1 MLPLS
6 LSTPRVKTLAT
17 LFTAAAASVAFMTAA
32 PDAATA
38 SVCSPQAYVPSVSG
52 GYGYAQGYLP
62 CGGSFTL
69 RLANAAGSSLGET
82 SSSCSSACGVSYG
95 PIRCAG
101 AIVHTFLYV
110 NVGGSG
116 MSDTSGSIQC

>member
-1 MLPLS
+1 MLPRS
-6 LSTPRVKTLAT
+6 LPAPRVKALAT
-17 LFTAAAASVAFMTAA
+17 MFTAAAASAAFLVLAPAA
-32 PDAATA
+32 HA

-62 CGGSFTL
+62 CGGSFTI
-69 RLANAAGSSLGET
+69 RLANNAGTSLGET
-82 SSSCSSACGVSYG
+82 SSSCSSGCNLSYG

-110 NVGGSG
+110 NVNGVG
-116 MSDTSGSIQC
+116 MSDTSGTIQC